1 MICSEVEEA
10 EWAEMG
16 KMKMQKGLGDYTAVR
31 PSGRTDNME
40 LQLQILALDGARVR
54 DIFT

>member
-1 MICSEVEEA
+1 
-10 EWAEMG
+10 MG
-16 KMKMQKGLGDYTAVR
+16 RDGENEDAKGTRDYTAVR